1 MNKVLLPRLETT
13 RLILKKISLLDIDD
27 IFEYAVNQK
36 VGPNAGWKPHES
48 KTETEE
54 FIKYAIKKREYGQPG
69 VYSIFLKE
77 HNKMIGTIEIHSYKE
92 YKAEI
97 GFVLNPAYW
106 NKGIMSEAAKAV
118 IIYGFEILNI
128 SRLAY
133 GYFLFNERS
142 KRVCEKLEFTFEGI
156 LRNKF
161 KNYDGEIIDEGVSS
175 IIKEDYFN
183 GKISWVKEFKQA
195 LKVDYEGI

>member
-1 MNKVLLPRLETT
+1 MTKLLLPSLETE
-13 RLILKKISLLDIDD
+13 RLLLKKISLRDIDD
-27 IFEYAVNQK
+27 VFEYAVNPK

-48 KTETEE
+48 RSETEE
-54 FIKYAIKKREYGQPG
+54 FVKYALKKREYGQPG
-69 VYSIFLKE
+69 VYAIFHKK
-77 HNKMIGTIEIHSYKE
+77 HNKMIGTIEIHSFRE
-92 YKAEI
+92 HKAEI
-97 GFVLNPAYW
+97 GFVLNPSYW
-106 NKGIMSEAAKAV
+106 NKGIMTEAAKAI
-118 IIYGFEILNI
+118 IIYGFEILNL

-133 GYFLFNERS
+133 CYFLFNERS
-142 KRVCEKLEFTFEGI
+142 KRVCDKLEFTFEGV

-161 KNYDGEIIDEGVSS
+161 KNFDGKIIDEGVSS